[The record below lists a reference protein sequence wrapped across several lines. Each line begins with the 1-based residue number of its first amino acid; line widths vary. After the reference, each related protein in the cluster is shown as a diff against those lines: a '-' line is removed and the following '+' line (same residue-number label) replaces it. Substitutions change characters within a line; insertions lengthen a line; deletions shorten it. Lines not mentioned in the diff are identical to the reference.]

1 MKKTFLLMA
10 AAVFMAVACDDSMMG
25 GGVAIMARMTMILIP
40 PAMSMTLLR

>member
-25 GGVAIMARMTMILIP
+25 GVAIMARMTMILIP